1 MTAPHGLDTT
11 PADTGGLSSLVRR
24 HAGLLAASTVALVWV
39 TLALRQPDTTYH
51 FAPILVAASWGGAR
65 RWVDASSSARAVG
78 LAAAGGGTLV
88 AVITA
93 AELAWLGA
101 LDGPT
106 LWGPDGAL
114 VETLAFAV
122 AGAALGYRF
131 VTRRRPGFLFAA

>member
-11 PADTGGLSSLVRR
+11 PADTRGLRSFVRR
-24 HAGLLAASTVALVWV
+24 HAGLLAASAVALVWV
-39 TLALRQPDTTYH
+39 ALALRQPDTTYH
-51 FAPILVAASWGGAR
+51 FAPIIVAASWGAAR
-65 RWVDASSSARAVG
+65 RWVDASPGSRTAG
-78 LAAAGGGTLV
+78 LTAAGGGGAIAL
-88 AVITA
+88 ITA

-106 LWGPDGAL
+106 LWGTSGAL
-114 VETLAFAV
+114 AETLAFAA